1 MSHRLVI
8 FDSDGTLADTLPWMR
23 SVFNEL
29 AEEHRF
35 RKVAPEEFEAF
46 RDLHGRELL
55 RRLELPLWKL
65 PVVIAAMRRR
75 MAAYTGPL
83 HLFPGMD
90 GALRA
95 LAGADLKLAVVSSNS
110 RANVARVI
118 GPELLPLFLHLD
130 CGASMFGKAAKLRKM
145 VRRAGVSAAETIYL
159 GDEVRDAEAARSA
172 GVDFGAVAWGQH
184 RIETLAAEKPAMVF
198 HAVEELT
205 AMLPRPTQDGIRSEQ
220 R

>member
-1 MSHRLVI
+1 MKEVLV
-8 FDSDGTLADTLPWMR
+8 DSGYVTEAVVT
-23 SVFNEL
+23 
-29 AEEHRF
+29 
-35 RKVAPEEFEAF
+35 KPENDQA
-46 RDLHGRELL
+46 GQ
-55 RRLELPLWKL
+55 PTW
-65 PVVIAAMRRR
+65 
-75 MAAYTGPL
+75 PL

-110 RANVARVI
+110 RANVARII

-130 CGASMFGKAAKLRKM
+130 CGASMFGKAAKLRTM

-184 RIETLAAEKPAMVF
+184 RIEALAAENPALVF
-198 HAVEELT
+198 HAVEELGAKLRNCGRT
-205 AMLPRPTQDGIRSEQ
+205 AKEFRP
-220 R
+220 